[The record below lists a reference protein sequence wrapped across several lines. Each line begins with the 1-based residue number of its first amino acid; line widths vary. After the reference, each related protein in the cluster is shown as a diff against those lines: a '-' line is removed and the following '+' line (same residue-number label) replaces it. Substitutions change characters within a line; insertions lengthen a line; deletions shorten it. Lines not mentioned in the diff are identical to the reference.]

1 MYNEST
7 RTSEASSKE
16 KNEDKKDLPTLPA
29 ETSIEDST
37 KSDREKK
44 VVVIKPTK
52 PDVKISDTP
61 NHSEEVKSIC
71 ITKDTKL

>member
-1 MYNEST
+1 MNDEP
-7 RTSEASSKE
+7 SSKE

-37 KSDREKK
+37 ESDREKK

-52 PDVKISDTP
+52 PDVKSSDTS
-61 NHSEEVKSIC
+61 NHSGEIKKEDDNISQ
-71 ITKDTKL
+71 